1 MPPSILATKIAI
13 PKSRPQIVP
22 RERLIVRLNEGLEG
36 KLTLISALAG
46 FGKTTLASAWARTLL
61 PSAAWLSLDE
71 SDDDIIRCLTYVVAA
86 LQTVDE
92 SIGAEAIE
100 GLRHHHFP
108 AVEELLISILNQF
121 CERSQP
127 LVLFLD
133 DYHFITTPAIHE
145 MVFYLLDHMPAH
157 MHIVIISRADPSLPI
172 SRLRARAELHELR
185 QADLQFT
192 PEEAADFFR
201 QVMALSLEGAEVQ
214 ALHARTEGWA
224 AGLQLAALSLRS
236 KEDASAFVRKIAI
249 SNRYILD
256 YLMEEVLE
264 DQPQQVKEF
273 LLQTSILERMSAAL
287 CAAVVVAAARLPED
301 AAGTS
306 LPNAEMHA
314 QAALEQLES
323 ANLFLIP
330 LDDSRT
336 WYRYHRLFRNLLQKE
351 LGQSMPDLIPGFH
364 QRASVWYAQNGML
377 PDAINHALKGHDFF
391 LAAEMIETIA
401 DDMLKRSEVGTMRRW
416 LVFPCP
422 RLFSSRLRFVC

>member
-22 RERLIVRLNEGLEG
+22 RERLIVRLNEGLES
-36 KLTLISALAG
+36 KLTLISAPAG
-46 FGKTTLASAWARTLL
+46 FGKTTLASAWARTLA
-61 PSAAWLSLDE
+61 PNAAWLSLDE
-71 SDDDIIRCLTYVVAA
+71 SDDDIIRFLTYVVAA

-100 GLRHHHFP
+100 GLRYHHFS
-108 AVEELLISILNQF
+108 AVEELLISILNQI

-127 LVLFLD
+127 FVLFLD
-133 DYHFITTPAIHE
+133 DYHLITTPAIHE

-287 CAAVVVAAARLPED
+287 CAAVVVAAGGLYIIVAVWWPTLHRKYESYFDFVFLFIFPIP
-301 AAGTS
+301 ASAVS
-306 LPNAEMHA
+306 LQE
-314 QAALEQLES
+314 
-323 ANLFLIP
+323 
-330 LDDSRT
+330 
-336 WYRYHRLFRNLLQKE
+336 
-351 LGQSMPDLIPGFH
+351 
-364 QRASVWYAQNGML
+364 
-377 PDAINHALKGHDFF
+377 
-391 LAAEMIETIA
+391 
-401 DDMLKRSEVGTMRRW
+401 
-416 LVFPCP
+416 
-422 RLFSSRLRFVC
+422 